1 MNDLVQHNQGGGALS
16 VQEMVQ
22 QVNQI
27 QKLMK
32 EVMKPDVHYGKI
44 PGTPKSALFKAGA
57 EKIGMMF
64 GCRTSFEI
72 NRTDMP
78 DGHREYEVVCRI
90 TDRDGNPIGEG
101 VGTCTTMEKKYRYR
115 SENTGAIVPSEY
127 WDSGKDQS
135 LLGGPDFVP
144 RKVNGKWFIHQQV
157 DYDNPADYYNC
168 VTPDTRLLTH
178 DLRWIRAGDIQT
190 GDLLIGVDEEASDY
204 ARNFAIGEAE
214 VFGRKT
220 ETVYELEMDDGRTVR
235 CNGEH
240 KWLVRKVGLKGTEWV
255 STEEIFEALRSPRG
269 RPRHWSIMSVC
280 RPWEVENTREA
291 GYLAGLLDADGSLA
305 ISQLLVHFAQ
315 QENVV
320 LHRFESGME
329 SLGFTIS
336 RRNNGKTDRQLLD
349 CESQKQ
355 VYQVCVTGGL
365 AEQIRAL
372 GVLRP
377 PRLMERWMDRFDIT
391 QRRLEGR
398 GSGAGKPARIVGV
411 RNVGEE
417 EIVLLGTSCKTYIA
431 EGLVCHNT
439 VLKMGK
445 KRAYVDAI
453 ITCTAASDF
462 FDQEE
467 VIDTPELYPDHGGES
482 PAEEPRKA
490 PKAKATPKGSGGTIT
505 QGQAR
510 IVRKSMEDKSLDDK
524 HICNEFGVKSIEEIP
539 SAKINAVLEWIDSA
553 SG

>member
-1 MNDLVQHNQGGGALS
+1 MNDLVQHNQGGGSLS

-32 EVMKPDVHYGKI
+32 EVMKVDVHYGKI
-44 PGTPKSALFKAGA
+44 PGTPKNSLFKAGA

-90 TDRDGNPIGEG
+90 TDREGNPIGEG

-115 SENTGAIVPSEY
+115 SENTGAIVPNEY

-135 LLGGPDFVP
+135 ILGGPDFVP

-157 DYDNPADYYNC
+157 DYDNPADYYN
-168 VTPDTRLLTH
+168 V
-178 DLRWIRAGDIQT
+178 A
-190 GDLLIGVDEEASDY
+190 
-204 ARNFAIGEAE
+204 
-214 VFGRKT
+214 
-220 ETVYELEMDDGRTVR
+220 
-235 CNGEH
+235 
-240 KWLVRKVGLKGTEWV
+240 
-255 STEEIFEALRSPRG
+255 
-269 RPRHWSIMSVC
+269 
-280 RPWEVENTREA
+280 
-291 GYLAGLLDADGSLA
+291 
-305 ISQLLVHFAQ
+305 
-315 QENVV
+315 
-320 LHRFESGME
+320 
-329 SLGFTIS
+329 
-336 RRNNGKTDRQLLD
+336 
-349 CESQKQ
+349 
-355 VYQVCVTGGL
+355 
-365 AEQIRAL
+365 
-372 GVLRP
+372 
-377 PRLMERWMDRFDIT
+377 
-391 QRRLEGR
+391 
-398 GSGAGKPARIVGV
+398 
-411 RNVGEE
+411 
-417 EIVLLGTSCKTYIA
+417 
-431 EGLVCHNT
+431 
-439 VLKMGK
+439 LKMGK